1 MSFDDF
7 FDEPKFDYE
16 SEKKKFI
23 DNLNFLKSMSVQEI
37 TLYKKWE
44 EFNKDS
50 YSMLQKAS
58 KFDGLEKS
66 IWVPKDIYNKEQTIS
81 EIESLN
87 PIVETVEQ
95 GNPKDSEN
103 WTLLRRLIHTMEFTA
118 NPGRNIKFYV
128 KDKNTN
134 KVLGLICL
142 GSDVTSLGARDS
154 FIGWTKDNKFKDGK
168 LNHTSIGTTICCV
181 QPLGFNF
188 LGGKLVAA
196 MVTSSVVRDMW
207 KKLYNQTLVGLST
220 TSLYGIHSM
229 YNGIPHWKTLGESKG
244 RISLKPDDS
253 SYDVWH
259 DWVKENKSERYLR
272 ETTQK
277 SGVAGP
283 VTGVKQKIIKM
294 IYDELGLKLK
304 DFEHGFQRGIYYAD
318 MYENGKLFLRNEID
332 EKDLV
337 MKKKYVEDM
346 DYINNWWKPKAI
358 RRYSKLLDEN
368 KIKPEKLFYADVL
381 NTTWDETKAK
391 YLGEVGR

>member
-1 MSFDDF
+1 MKFSNFFDVEDDF
-7 FDEPKFDYE
+7 NYQ

-23 DNLNFLKSMSVQEI
+23 NNMDKLKSMSVQEQ
-37 TLYKKWE
+37 TLYKKWQ
-44 EFNKDS
+44 EFNKDENFHRFA
-50 YSMLQKAS
+50 Y
-58 KFDGLEKS
+58 KFDMLEKKL
-66 IWVPKDIYNKEQTIS
+66 WKPTDINNLELTIS
-81 EIESLN
+81 EIENIN
-87 PIVETVEQ
+87 PVLEYVEQ
-95 GNPKDSEN
+95 GNAKDVEN
-103 WTLLRRLIHTMEFTA
+103 WVLVRRLIHTMEYVA
-118 NPGRNIKFYV
+118 NPGRNLKFYV
-128 KDKNTN
+128 KDSNSGKI
-134 KVLGLICL
+134 LGLICM
-142 GSDVTSLGARDS
+142 GSDVTSIRVRDEYIKWS
-154 FIGWTKDNKFKDGK
+154 KENKFNDGK
-168 LNHTSIGTTICCV
+168 LRCTSIGTSIVPT
-181 QPLGFNF
+181 QPFGYNF

-196 MVTSSVVRDMW
+196 LVTSSTIREKWEELYDD
-207 KKLYNQTLVGLST
+207 KLIGTTT
-220 TSLYGIHSM
+220 TSLYGVHSM

-381 NTTWDETKAK
+381 NTTWDETKSK